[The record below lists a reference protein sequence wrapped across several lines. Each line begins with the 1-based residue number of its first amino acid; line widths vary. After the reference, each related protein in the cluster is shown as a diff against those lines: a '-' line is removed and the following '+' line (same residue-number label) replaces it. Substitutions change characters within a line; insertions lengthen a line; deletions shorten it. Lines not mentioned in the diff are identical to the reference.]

1 MEFDLEKA
9 QKTVGVIFRDGSLL
23 ETAFTHRSFLNENK
37 HLRKPHNERL
47 EFLGD
52 AVLELVITDFLF
64 VKYPKKNEGDLTLY
78 RSSLV
83 NTDSLA
89 QTAHELEINDLL
101 QLSHGES
108 KDTGRGRHSILA
120 DAVEAIIGAIYM
132 DQGYDVAK
140 DFILK
145 HIAPRIDE
153 IIEKKAWIDAKSL
166 FQEKAQEVY
175 GDTPHYDT
183 IDEKGPD
190 HDKVFHVALFV
201 GDKKI
206 AVASGKSKQEAAQE
220 AAAKGLEVEN
230 WR

>member
-1 MEFDLEKA
+1 MQFDLHNA
-9 QKTVGVIFRDGSLL
+9 QNAIGVIFTDGSLL

-37 HLRKPHNERL
+37 HLHKPHNERL

-64 VKYPKKNEGDLTLY
+64 EKYPKKNEGDLTLY
-78 RSSLV
+78 RSALV

-89 QTAHELEINDLL
+89 LTAHALQINDYLM
-101 QLSHGES
+101 LSYGES

-132 DQGYDVAK
+132 DQGYDAAK

-166 FQEKAQEVY
+166 FQEKAQESY
-175 GDTPHYDT
+175 GDTPHYET
-183 IDEKGPD
+183 VGEQGPD
-190 HDKVFHVALFV
+190 HDKVFEVALFV
-201 GDKKI
+201 GEKKV
-206 AVASGKSKQEAAQE
+206 AVATGKSKQEAAQE
-220 AAAKGLEVEN
+220 AAAKGLQVEG

>member
-1 MEFDLEKA
+1 MEFDLENA
-9 QKTVGVIFRDGSLL
+9 QKIVGVTFLDPSLL
-23 ETAFTHRSFLNENK
+23 ETAFTHRSYLNENK
-37 HLRKPHNERL
+37 HLHKPHNERL

-89 QTAHELEINDLL
+89 LTAANLEINDYIL
-101 QLSHGES
+101 LSHGES

-120 DAVEAIIGAIYM
+120 DTVEAIIGAIYM
-132 DQGYDVAK
+132 DQGYDPAR

-145 HIAPRIDE
+145 HLAPRIEE

-175 GDTPHYDT
+175 GDTPHYET
-183 IDEKGPD
+183 ISEEGPD
-190 HDKVFHVALFV
+190 HDKDFQVALFV
-201 GDKKI
+201 GEKKI
-206 AVASGKSKQEAAQE
+206 STAVGKSKQEAAQE

>member
-1 MEFDLEKA
+1 MEFDLENA
-9 QKTVGVIFRDGSLL
+9 QKAVGVIFRDPSLL

-37 HLRKPHNERL
+37 HLHKPHNERM

-52 AVLELVITDFLF
+52 AVLELVITDFLY

-89 QTAHELEINDLL
+89 ITAANLQINDYLM
-101 QLSHGES
+101 LSHGES

-120 DAVEAIIGAIYM
+120 DAVEAIIGAIYT
-132 DQGYDVAK
+132 DQGYDAAK
-140 DFILK
+140 DFILA
-145 HIAPRIDE
+145 HLAPRIEE

-183 IDEKGPD
+183 TGEEGPD
-190 HDKVFHVALFV
+190 HDKNFQVTLFV

-206 AVASGKSKQEAAQE
+206 STATGKSKQEAAQE
-220 AAAKGLEVEN
+220 AAGLGLENEG